1 MSRIKEFLVS
11 GHSSE
16 AEQTFTVPSN
26 FTIVFYAGE
35 GQTCNLAYNQESLNQ
50 AINFIRNGNYD
61 TFTEGS
67 ECLNYEIEIG
77 KEPFQGVSEINN
89 NGFSFSMPLNNS
101 LSNIC
106 KEIKKKYGPTAKYIL
121 YCFFCRGSR
130 KEFEGM
136 DFGDFEGMDFG
147 NFEDFNS
154 DEDLFNESGPAKRR
168 RTEGGRTKHGH
179 TKRRRTKRRRTKHGR
194 TKHGR
199 TKHGRT
205 KHGRTRRF
213 KKAV

>member
-1 MSRIKEFLVS
+1 
-11 GHSSE
+11 
-16 AEQTFTVPSN
+16 
-26 FTIVFYAGE
+26 
-35 GQTCNLAYNQESLNQ
+35 
-50 AINFIRNGNYD
+50 
-61 TFTEGS
+61 
-67 ECLNYEIEIG
+67 
-77 KEPFQGVSEINN
+77 
-89 NGFSFSMPLNNS
+89 MPLNNS

-121 YCFFCRGSR
+121 YFFFCRGSR

-179 TKRRRTKRRRTKHGR
+179 TKRRRTKRRRTKR
-194 TKHGR
+194 R
-199 TKHGRT
+199 RT